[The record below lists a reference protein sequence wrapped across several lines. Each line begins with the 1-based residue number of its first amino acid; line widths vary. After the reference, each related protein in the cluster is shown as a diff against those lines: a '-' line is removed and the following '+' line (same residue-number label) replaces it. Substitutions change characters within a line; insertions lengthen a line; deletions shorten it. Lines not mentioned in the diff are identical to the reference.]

1 MSRLQG
7 QDEGSQKA
15 RGDEKTSKGD
25 VLPPCEG
32 EGPKIRVERGDEK
45 CHAGLK
51 EVMEKEERL

>member
-15 RGDEKTSKGD
+15 RGDEKASKGD
-25 VLPPCEG
+25 VLPPWEG
-32 EGPKIRVERGDEK
+32 EGPKTGVERGDEK

-51 EVMEKEERL
+51 EVTDKRL